1 MTGKW
6 NLGLDTLRVQNA
18 DEDNWLSDG
27 DEVYM
32 VVIAFRSKLGVPG
45 STQTWTNPW
54 ASYDWAKHVKQGAVR
69 HVPDNIG
76 RVGFDNVTKF
86 GFSEFS
92 AARKP
97 GADPQLKPEV
107 LGIVSLA
114 FESDSTSWSAMSGI
128 INKAAPAVKA
138 ELEKIVAND
147 MTPLDKL
154 TAQQLTDKL
163 KGSANTIKDAITPSV
178 MAKIGLFL
186 SSGSDPDDLIDYGIN
201 WYTNL
206 DPDLVLCF
214 QGMREAKDSH
224 DSGQPRPADQSRAG
238 IIARAGMHPLDPGTF
253 QNPYDKSG
261 VAYLVDGS
269 LRVG

>member
-1 MTGKW
+1 MPTW

-69 HVPDNIG
+69 HIPDNIG

-86 GFSEFS
+86 GFAEFT

-97 GADPQLKPEV
+97 GADPGLKPEI

-114 FESDSTSWSAMSGI
+114 FESDSTSWSAMHGI
-128 INKAAPAVKA
+128 IDKAAPAVRA
-138 ELEKIVAND
+138 ELEKIIAND

-154 TAQQLTDKL
+154 TAQQMSDKL
-163 KGSANTIKDAITPSV
+163 KSSANTIKDAITPSLLG
-178 MAKIGLFL
+178 KIGLFL

-201 WYTNL
+201 WYTNF
-206 DPDLVLCF
+206 DPDLVICF
-214 QGMREAKDSH
+214 QGLKEAKDAH
-224 DSGQPRPADQSRAG
+224 DSGKPAPADHSRAA
-238 IIARAGMHPLDPGTF
+238 ILARAGLHPLDPGGF
-253 QNPYDKSG
+253 QNQYDKSG

-269 LRVG
+269 LRRG